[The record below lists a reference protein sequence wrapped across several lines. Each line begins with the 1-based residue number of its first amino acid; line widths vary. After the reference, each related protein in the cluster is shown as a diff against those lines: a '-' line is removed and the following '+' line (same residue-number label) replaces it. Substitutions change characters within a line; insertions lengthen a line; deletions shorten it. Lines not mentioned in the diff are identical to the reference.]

1 MASRTKLRMIAA
13 DLFQEAVQAAKP
25 ERFIENAMRID
36 DNEYLCFKLN
46 DDGDEFSMPFDW
58 NSEYYYSLV
67 ALGKAAVGM
76 ANEVNRSFRPHE
88 GFASRLIITHE
99 MSLEER
105 RSVRIPAETDDLH
118 IIQSSHPFPDEESVK
133 AGKALMDFF
142 KSMEDNGIIIFLLSG
157 GGSSLAVA
165 PADGITLEDKID
177 VTRLLF
183 KAGADIK
190 ELNCVRK
197 HLSKIKGGQLAK
209 MTKAHQIFTI
219 VLSDVYDDDASSIA
233 SGLVIPDETTFQD
246 ACDIMH
252 KYQVWNQL
260 PASVRKRL
268 RDGSDGN
275 IEETPKDWGDWGHS
289 VTYYIAASNKNSVAA
304 ARNKAKDIV
313 TALSHPLI
321 GDASDGAKNLV
332 KKMKKGKLE
341 IEITG
346 GETTVKI
353 IGDGTGGRNQ
363 HMALAFALQA
373 EKEKLHERYPKW
385 AFLSGGT
392 DGRDGPTEAAGGM
405 VDYESLQRMRQ
416 AGIDPQKELDN
427 CNSNHALATSHDLL
441 PREYTGTNVG
451 DIQIFIG
458 DPHG

>member
-1 MASRTKLRMIAA
+1 MVASRTKLRMIAA

-25 ERFIENAMRID
+25 ERFIKNAMRVD
-36 DNEYLCFKLN
+36 DHDFLCFKCD
-46 DDGDEFSMPFDW
+46 DDGDEIVTPFYHGSDCF
-58 NSEYYYSLV
+58 YHVV

-76 ANEVNRSFRPHE
+76 TNEVNSFRHE
-88 GFASRLIITHE
+88 KGFESFLIITHE
-99 MSLEER
+99 MSLEEQGFLSR
-105 RSVRIPAETDDLH
+105 NVETDDFH
-118 IIQSSHPFPDEESVK
+118 IVKSSHPFPDEESVE
-133 AGKALMDFF
+133 AGKALMGMFQ
-142 KSMEDNGIIIFLLSG
+142 SMSDDDIIILLLSG
-157 GGSSLAVA
+157 GASSLAVA
-165 PADGITLEDKID
+165 PADGITLDDKID
-177 VTRLLF
+177 VTQLLF
-183 KAGADIK
+183 KVGADIK

-197 HLSKIKGGQLAK
+197 HLSKIKGGQLAQ
-209 MTKAHQIFTI
+209 MTKARQIFTI
-219 VLSDVYDDDASSIA
+219 VLSDVYDDDASSIG
-233 SGLVIPDETTFQD
+233 SGLVTPDKTTFQD
-246 ACDIMH
+246 AYDIMH
-252 KYQVWNQL
+252 KYQLWNQL

-268 RDGSDGN
+268 QDGINGE
-275 IEETPKDWGDWGHS
+275 IEETPKDRGRGR

-313 TALSHPLI
+313 TALSHPFI
-321 GDASDGAKNLV
+321 GDASDGAKSLV
-332 KKMKKGKLE
+332 QQMKNGKLH

-353 IGDGTGGRNQ
+353 TGDGTGGRNQ

-373 EKEKLHERYPKW
+373 EKEKLHQRYSKW

-405 VDYESLQRMRQ
+405 VDYESLQRMRE

-427 CNSNHALATSHDLL
+427 CNSNHALKASHDLL

-458 DPHG
+458 DPQK